1 MLITAYYELSCT
13 VFSVKCE
20 EDVRGGSR
28 HFHKGVGFF
37 YIENKIW
44 FPNNKK
50 LVLRKI
56 KRNRYIVQTTHRIY
70 IFKSRNNPMSKTIDF
85 FFQIRQKN
93 NIEMS
98 FGVPRSTTKDVSN
111 FFPSSI
117 NDAKTVERIPQSV
130 SDWRLSLSQ
139 SQKRVVLTIKLDLS
153 RFWLLLMFPY
163 VLVWSLSYPFC
174 SLILLNTLNEIFQ
187 FPLQNWKRP
196 LTVINITRHF

>member
-1 MLITAYYELSCT
+1 M
-13 VFSVKCE
+13 
-20 EDVRGGSR
+20 
-28 HFHKGVGFF
+28 
-37 YIENKIW
+37 
-44 FPNNKK
+44 
-50 LVLRKI
+50 
-56 KRNRYIVQTTHRIY
+56 QTTYRIY
-70 IFKSRNNPMSKTIDF
+70 IFKSRNNPMSKTKYF

-111 FFPSSI
+111 SFPRSI
-117 NDAKTVERIPQSV
+117 SDAQTVERIPQWLKV
-130 SDWRLSLSQ
+130 ITE

-153 RFWLLLMFPY
+153 RLLLLLMFPY

-174 SLILLNTLNEIFQ
+174 SIILLNTLNEIFQ

>member
-1 MLITAYYELSCT
+1 M
-13 VFSVKCE
+13 
-20 EDVRGGSR
+20 
-28 HFHKGVGFF
+28 
-37 YIENKIW
+37 
-44 FPNNKK
+44 
-50 LVLRKI
+50 
-56 KRNRYIVQTTHRIY
+56 QTTYRIY
-70 IFKSRNNPMSKTIDF
+70 IFKSRNNPMSKTLDF
-85 FFQIRQKN
+85 FFQIKQKN

-111 FFPSSI
+111 SFPRSI
-117 NDAKTVERIPQSV
+117 SDAQTVERIPQWLKV
-130 SDWRLSLSQ
+130 ITE

-153 RFWLLLMFPY
+153 RFLLLLMFPY

>member
-1 MLITAYYELSCT
+1 M
-13 VFSVKCE
+13 
-20 EDVRGGSR
+20 
-28 HFHKGVGFF
+28 
-37 YIENKIW
+37 
-44 FPNNKK
+44 
-50 LVLRKI
+50 
-56 KRNRYIVQTTHRIY
+56 QTTYRIY
-70 IFKSRNNPMSKTIDF
+70 IFKSRNNPMSKTKYI

-111 FFPSSI
+111 SFPRSI
-117 NDAKTVERIPQSV
+117 SDAQTVERIPQWLKV
-130 SDWRLSLSQ
+130 ITE

-153 RFWLLLMFPY
+153 RLLLLLMFPY

-174 SLILLNTLNEIFQ
+174 SIILLNTLNEIFQ